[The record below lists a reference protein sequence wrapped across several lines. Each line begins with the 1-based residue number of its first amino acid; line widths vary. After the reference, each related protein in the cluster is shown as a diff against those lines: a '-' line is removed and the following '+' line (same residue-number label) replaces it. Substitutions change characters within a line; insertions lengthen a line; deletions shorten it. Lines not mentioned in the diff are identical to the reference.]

1 VIVNEASAQTISIPV
16 GDFYCWSLVP
26 TQIDIETT
34 PVTLLDQFHEYQGI
48 TEFEALQFCD
58 NADKDLPDP
67 QTGAFSLDPP
77 DFLSPFMSQHYT
89 TYKIL
94 DGFDP
99 DERVD
104 IGVGNFGIVLPDTPV
119 GPVVELW
126 VPNEKTRPGGVEFS
140 DNFDFHYVCYD
151 LDEPSI
157 DKLIQMRTQFGITQ
171 IKVLEPILL
180 CNPVQKT
187 HDGIVNPDA
196 LKLREH
202 LTCFNIL
209 IDNTGNPPDPNPA
222 VPDLISVL
230 DQLIL
235 DSSANALP
243 VGVITDHKACFESTK
258 QLLDVAGTF
267 VPIDSSLLLL
277 AGAQMIGAWIVPA
290 IVAGAGIAIVISR
303 KY

>member
-1 VIVNEASAQTISIPV
+1 MSVPT
-16 GDFYCWSLVP
+16 GDFYCWSIP
-26 TQIDIETT
+26 PAQIDIATT
-34 PVTLLDQFHEYQGI
+34 PVALLDQFHEYENIIQ
-48 TEFEALQFCD
+48 FEALQFCD

-67 QTGAFSLDPP
+67 QGAFSFDPP

-104 IGVGNFGIVLPDTPV
+104 IGVGNFGIVLPDTPI

-126 VPNEKTRPGGVEFS
+126 VPNIKSRPSSPAGGTLS

-171 IKVLEPILL
+171 IKVLDPILL
-180 CNPVQKT
+180 CNPVKKT
-187 HDGIVNPDA
+187 HDGIFNSDA
-196 LKLREH
+196 LLTREH

-209 IDNTGNPPDPNPA
+209 IDNTGDPPSPNPA
-222 VPDLISVL
+222 VPDVVAVF
-230 DQLIL
+230 DQLIE
-235 DSSANALP
+235 DNSPTDFKP
-243 VGVITDHKACFESTK
+243 VSGLTDHKACFESTK